1 MAWCVVQM
9 VWNCSGLLPKIQSF
23 SKRSYENLYT
33 RDWWLFVPFVCCTIS
48 ITQFRN
54 AFATFKVLFMRTTDR
69 TGFDMSYWTNGY
81 LFLSYMWL
89 FHTGLTIFG
98 TFFNRALGLK
108 VGVFPGVTLPF
119 RCQCLRKQLLHLN
132 ITCILDSC
140 SSESDTLM
148 MDLLDPSPPS
158 NGKKMLLF
166 VRFLCVCVH
175 I

>member
-1 MAWCVVQM
+1 
-9 VWNCSGLLPKIQSF
+9 
-23 SKRSYENLYT
+23 
-33 RDWWLFVPFVCCTIS
+33 
-48 ITQFRN
+48 
-54 AFATFKVLFMRTTDR
+54 MRTTDR

-98 TFFNRALGLK
+98 TFFNRALGSK

-166 VRFLCVCVH
+166 VRFLCVCVCAYLVKVVTGCTCSRPM
-175 I
+175 IFSSNNCCGVFFLQYIACTSL